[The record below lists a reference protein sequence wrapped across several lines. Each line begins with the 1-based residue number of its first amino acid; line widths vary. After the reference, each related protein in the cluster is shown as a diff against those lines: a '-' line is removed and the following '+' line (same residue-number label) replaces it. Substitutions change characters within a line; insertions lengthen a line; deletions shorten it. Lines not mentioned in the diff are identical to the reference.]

1 MSTHPVTFPIDALP
15 NTARNA
21 AYELLHNTGAPDV
34 IVGMSLLASMSIAA
48 QLNFDVRL
56 PHGAVRPVGSTFVCL
71 ALPSQQKTTVDEL
84 VMQPF
89 LDLDKAAAISHEAQ
103 LKTSR
108 TQKDLHALVRQGLLR
123 EIVKA
128 EIAGEATADLRAR
141 LTEHEALEPVPIQGG
156 RILYSNTTHRAFL
169 EAMQGEG
176 RFTALL
182 SNEGEAV
189 LNSPLFRAS
198 GFLNSVWDG
207 PSVLALDRA
216 KGDSVVAR
224 NPRNVTFLMLQPQAW
239 VRTMAKLGDAIQA
252 NGYATRIL
260 IGVADAN
267 HGFRTRAADPTYE
280 ALAVFHKAIEP
291 LAQAF
296 SARDAGACHGKREV
310 LEFSD
315 DARIFLRHRNTDLEA
330 QMAPGGSLHAVRGF
344 ASKDVEHVCRI
355 AASMHAVCGR
365 GLTID
370 AHTVRHAAQIVT
382 WFGNQTMMVFDP
394 LGPLSPLAG
403 KALTL
408 LEYIRRSF
416 WNINRPAKTSV
427 IGREGP
433 VRPKQEVQKCLDL
446 LMRNGL
452 AHVLT
457 DVKLGPIVV
466 PMTPPL
472 LRV

>member
-1 MSTHPVTFPIDALP
+1 MSIHPLTFPLDALP

-21 AYELLHNTGAPDV
+21 AYELLQNTGAPDV
-34 IVGMSLLASMSIAA
+34 IVGMSVLASMSIAA
-48 QLNFDVRL
+48 QLNYDVQL
-56 PHGAVRPVGSTFVCL
+56 PHGVVRPTGSTFICL

-84 VMQPF
+84 VMKPF
-89 LDLDKAAAISHEAQ
+89 LDLDKAAATAQ
-103 LKTSR
+103 QLQRKAYR
-108 TQKDLHALVRQGLLR
+108 TKKDLYSLVRQGMLR
-123 EIVKA
+123 EIVKG
-128 EIAGEATADLRAR
+128 EIAGESTDKLRTR
-141 LTEHEALEPVPIQGG
+141 LAEHEAGEPVPVQGG
-156 RILYSNTTHRAFL
+156 RIIYSNTTHRAFL

-189 LNSPLFRAS
+189 LISPLFRAS

-267 HGFRTRAADPTYE
+267 HGFRTRAPDPTYE

-296 SARDAGACHGKREV
+296 SAREAGACHDKREV
-310 LEFSD
+310 LDLSN

-344 ASKDVEHVCRI
+344 ASKDVEHICRI

-370 AHTVRHAAQIVT
+370 VHTVHQAAQIVT

-416 WNINRPAKTSV
+416 WTINRPAKTSV

-446 LMRNGL
+446 LMRYGMV
-452 AHVLT
+452 HVLT

-466 PMTPPL
+466 PVQPPL
-472 LRV
+472 PRV